1 MGVTPRVREFVHLH
15 LHTEFSLLDGACR
28 IEELLDQA
36 VRLKMPALAV
46 TEHGNLFSS
55 IAFHDQA
62 RARGIKP
69 ILGCEVY
76 VANGSRLTKA
86 GTPGETA
93 NHLVLLAENDV
104 GYHNLIKLTSAG
116 YTDGFYYKPRIDKEL
131 LAQHATGLIGL
142 SSCLKGEVAAELRTE
157 QSGRALRAA
166 ATYRDILGPDN
177 FFLEMQ
183 YQGIDDQR
191 IVNAGLPPIARD
203 LGLPL
208 VCTNDVHY
216 LKQGDHHPHDI
227 LLCIGTGKSVHD
239 TDRLRYHGDQFY
251 LKTADEMAAVFP
263 DFPETLR
270 HSVEIAERCNVDLS
284 SSESHLPNFAVPP
297 PYGVNEYFEHV
308 VREGFAERLPQL
320 RALAA
325 QGRLRHPIDVYE
337 RRLTYETETIRQMKY
352 PGYFLIVWD
361 FIRHARERGIPVGPG
376 RGSAAGSLV
385 AYCLRITDIDP
396 LEFDLIF
403 ERFLNPERISLPDID
418 IDFCE
423 RRRGEVIDYVTR
435 RYGREN
441 VAQII
446 TFGTMKARAVVRDVG
461 RTLGLPYA
469 DVDRVAKQ
477 IPATLDMT
485 LDRARE
491 ENPAL
496 RELEQRDTR
505 IKELME
511 VARRLEGVTR
521 HASVHAAG
529 VVIAPRPL
537 TEFVPLYKSQR
548 DEITTQWAM
557 KEIERVGLLK
567 MDFLGLTTLTLLNDV
582 VEQIRA
588 TLNEKIRL
596 ESIPLDDQKTYQ
608 LFCDSQTLGIFQF
621 ESSGMRDTL
630 RKAKPQRFDDLIA
643 LNALYRPGPLRGG
656 VIDDFIARKH
666 GKVEIK
672 YEVPELEPILSDTY
686 GVIAYQEQV
695 MRIASD
701 LAGFT
706 MGEADVLRKAMGK
719 KDALVMQAQRKHFVK
734 GATARGIAQ
743 KKAAKIF
750 DLMEYFAGYGFNKS
764 HATAYALLAYQTA
777 YLKANYPWYF
787 MAALLTIASQATD
800 KLALYLGECRDL
812 GVSILPPD
820 INASGLAFTVTS
832 EGVRFGLAAIKNV
845 GESAITSMLSV
856 RDTSGRI
863 RSLDT
868 LCEEIDLRLVNKRVL
883 ESLIKAGAFDSLA
896 SENGVSSSI
905 GLRSRL
911 VATADRAIEHG
922 SRRQRDR
929 AQGQSQLFG
938 GLEAGATETMPL
950 PDAAPWTEV
959 EYLGYEKEALGLY
972 LSGHPMDRFANDL
985 KACGVRTIADLTASA
1000 TDITVGGIISAHR
1013 ALTTRRGARMAVLTL
1028 EDRGG
1033 AVEVVVF
1040 PDAYAKCGT
1049 LIETDRLVLVRGK
1062 LEMDEESARLLAAEL
1077 LPIEALAARAPQA
1090 IAIRLSAP
1098 PHDRRTFEALAEL
1111 FARYRGDRRVSV
1123 ELELRGHPQPLKV
1136 HADLSETRIQPSDQ
1150 LMEEV
1155 ERLCGKGTVSWQ

>member
-1 MGVTPRVREFVHLH
+1 MGVTPRVRDFVHLH

-86 GTPGETA
+86 GTPGETS

-104 GYHNLIKLTSAG
+104 GYHNLIKLASAG

-142 SSCLKGEVAAELRTE
+142 SSCLKGEVATALRTE
-157 QSGRALRAA
+157 QSRRALQAA
-166 ATYRDILGPDN
+166 ATYRDILGPDS

-191 IVNAGLPPIARD
+191 IVNTGLPPIARD

-251 LKTADEMAAVFP
+251 LKTAEEMAAVFP
-263 DFPETLR
+263 DFPEALR

-284 SSESHLPNFAVPP
+284 GSESHLPNFAVPP
-297 PYGVNEYFEHV
+297 PYGVDEYFEHV
-308 VREGFAERLPQL
+308 VREGFAERLPPL

-337 RRLTYETETIRQMKY
+337 RRLTYEIETIRQMKY

-361 FIRHARERGIPVGPG
+361 FIRYARERGIPVGPG

-385 AYCLRITDIDP
+385 AYCLRITDVDP

-403 ERFLNPERISLPDID
+403 ERFLNPERVSLPDID

-461 RTLGLPYA
+461 RTLGLSYA

-485 LDRARE
+485 LDRALE

-537 TEFVPLYKSQR
+537 TEFVPLYKTQR
-548 DEITTQWAM
+548 DEITTQWGM

-567 MDFLGLTTLTLLNDV
+567 MDFLGLTTLTLLDDV
-582 VEQIRA
+582 VKQIRA
-588 TLNEKIRL
+588 TLNEEIRL

-608 LFCDSQTLGIFQF
+608 LFCESQTLGVFQF
-621 ESSGMRDTL
+621 EGSGMRETL
-630 RKAKPQRFDDLIA
+630 RKAKPQRFDDL
-643 LNALYRPGPLRGG
+643 NRVERS
-656 VIDDFIARKH
+656 VSAR
-666 GKVEIK
+666 
-672 YEVPELEPILSDTY
+672 
-686 GVIAYQEQV
+686 
-695 MRIASD
+695 
-701 LAGFT
+701 
-706 MGEADVLRKAMGK
+706 
-719 KDALVMQAQRKHFVK
+719 
-734 GATARGIAQ
+734 
-743 KKAAKIF
+743 
-750 DLMEYFAGYGFNKS
+750 
-764 HATAYALLAYQTA
+764 
-777 YLKANYPWYF
+777 
-787 MAALLTIASQATD
+787 
-800 KLALYLGECRDL
+800 
-812 GVSILPPD
+812 
-820 INASGLAFTVTS
+820 
-832 EGVRFGLAAIKNV
+832 
-845 GESAITSMLSV
+845 
-856 RDTSGRI
+856 
-863 RSLDT
+863 
-868 LCEEIDLRLVNKRVL
+868 
-883 ESLIKAGAFDSLA
+883 
-896 SENGVSSSI
+896 
-905 GLRSRL
+905 
-911 VATADRAIEHG
+911 
-922 SRRQRDR
+922 
-929 AQGQSQLFG
+929 
-938 GLEAGATETMPL
+938 
-950 PDAAPWTEV
+950 AAPWWC
-959 EYLGYEKEALGLY
+959 
-972 LSGHPMDRFANDL
+972 DR
-985 KACGVRTIADLTASA
+985 
-1000 TDITVGGIISAHR
+1000 
-1013 ALTTRRGARMAVLTL
+1013 
-1028 EDRGG
+1028 
-1033 AVEVVVF
+1033 
-1040 PDAYAKCGT
+1040 
-1049 LIETDRLVLVRGK
+1049 
-1062 LEMDEESARLLAAEL
+1062 
-1077 LPIEALAARAPQA
+1077 
-1090 IAIRLSAP
+1090 
-1098 PHDRRTFEALAEL
+1098 
-1111 FARYRGDRRVSV
+1111 
-1123 ELELRGHPQPLKV
+1123 
-1136 HADLSETRIQPSDQ
+1136 
-1150 LMEEV
+1150 
-1155 ERLCGKGTVSWQ
+1155 